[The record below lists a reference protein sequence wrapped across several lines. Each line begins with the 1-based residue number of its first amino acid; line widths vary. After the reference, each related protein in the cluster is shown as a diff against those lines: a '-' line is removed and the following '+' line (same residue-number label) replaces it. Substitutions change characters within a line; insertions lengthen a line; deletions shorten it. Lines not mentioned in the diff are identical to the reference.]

1 MESKRINEACKDG
14 NIEFLKK
21 CPKLIGRRDDEGYYL
36 IHKAIMFK
44 QKDVVDFLYSKQK
57 NFRTS
62 RGVTCLM
69 LAIKSEMMDLIVM
82 FLKQIDEVDKRKRSI
97 WHYVVETDNPKIFC
111 FLTKYSD
118 ALKDTEK
125 YGNSLI
131 KYCVDERC
139 IKVLEEIVKFYNKMG
154 FRYDIEFLNAINDI
168 VRESEKQIRKEVIK
182 NYVINDYG
190 EIYKNGKED
199 AVVIPKDSKDS
210 IAYHSS
216 IGNIPDGMS
225 TKSTKLYKRYLYFGK
240 LSELELTD
248 LADYKTEVLEI
259 LDATKS
265 VQFIFYLMTIIA
277 YKRYI
282 DLDIFGKL
290 IRTADLN
297 VTSYRILIKKGI
309 NSIMQNN
316 AFRYELI
323 EDILH
328 VINTKSIE

>member
-1 MESKRINEACKDG
+1 MESKRINEACENG

-36 IHKAIMFK
+36 IHKAIMYK

-57 NFRTS
+57 SFRTS

-97 WHYVVETDNPKIFC
+97 WHYVVETNNPEIFR
-111 FLTKYSD
+111 FFTKYSD

-125 YGNSLI
+125 YGNNLI
-131 KYCVDERC
+131 KYCIDEKC
-139 IKVLEEIVKFYNKMG
+139 IKVLEELIKFYNGLGYK
-154 FRYDIEFLNAINDI
+154 YDIDFLNAINEI

-182 NYVINDYG
+182 NYVINDYS
-190 EIYKNGKED
+190 EIYKDGKED
-199 AVVIPKDSKDS
+199 AVAIPNDTKDSVQ
-210 IAYHSS
+210 YHSKL
-216 IGNIPDGMS
+216 GKIPDGMS
-225 TKSTKLYKRYLYFGK
+225 VKSTKMYRRYLYFGK
-240 LSELELTD
+240 LSELELED
-248 LADYKTEVLEI
+248 LAVHKAEILEI
-259 LDATKS
+259 LEHTGS
-265 VQFIFYLMTIIA
+265 VNFIFYLMTIIA
-277 YKRYI
+277 YKRYV
-282 DLDIFGKL
+282 DLDIFWKL
-290 IRTADLN
+290 IKNEELD

-309 NSIMQNN
+309 NSIMQCEDV
-316 AFRYELI
+316 RYEVI